1 MNSNLPKRSAGFTLI
16 ELLVVMSIVVI
27 ITAGIIPS
35 FSGYIKDQNLKQAQ
49 EQLKSD
55 LRTIQNRALTG
66 ALSDE
71 KVGMA
76 PGQPV
81 LYWGV
86 FFLAPSD
93 NTGTNSY
100 RSFITDAAVGCPPH
114 IKSYQG
120 TYTFKNN
127 IKYFGPSV
135 CLFFPIKNGD
145 LIRQGGEGN
154 YIDLKYKSNG
164 NCVAE
169 SAGNKTCQRINFN
182 EAGLIY

>member
-1 MNSNLPKRSAGFTLI
+1 
-16 ELLVVMSIVVI
+16 MSIVVI

-66 ALSDE
+66 AFSDE
-71 KVGMA
+71 KIGSN
-76 PGQPV
+76 PV

-86 FFLAPSD
+86 YFATPSD
-93 NTGTNSY
+93 TGTNEY
-100 RSFITDAAVGCPPH
+100 RSFISHSASECPPNAV
-114 IKSYQG
+114 KYQG

-127 IKYFGPSV
+127 IKYFGPNM
-135 CLFFPIKNGD
+135 CLFFSIKNGD
-145 LIRQGGEGN
+145 LSRHGGEGN

-169 SAGNKTCQRINFN
+169 NAGNKTCQRVNFN
-182 EAGLIY
+182 EAGLIH

>member
-1 MNSNLPKRSAGFTLI
+1 MNFNLPKRSAGFTLI
-16 ELLVVMSIVVI
+16 ELLISASIVMI
-27 ITAGIIPS
+27 IAAGIIPS

-66 ALSDE
+66 ALSD
-71 KVGMA
+71 VTMGTPA
-76 PGQPV
+76 VPV

-86 FFLAPSD
+86 VFYAPDD
-93 NTGTNSY
+93 NSGTNTY
-100 RSFITDAAVGCPPH
+100 KSFVSNSASSCPPSPK
-114 IKSYQG
+114 IDQG

-127 IKYFGPSV
+127 IRYFDNTV
-135 CLFFPIKNGD
+135 CLFFSIKNGD
-145 LIRQGGEGN
+145 LIRHGGIGN
-154 YIDLKYKSNG
+154 YIDLKYKASG

-169 SAGNKTCQRINFN
+169 SSGNKTCQRIFFN